1 MSVSIQRFPEEQV
14 LPRQMTDPMTRSR
27 RIEEYYN
34 LVFGAVQKLGIER
47 ARLVTQAYKEFPS
60 HYNCMRRAYA
70 LDKVLRNYKIFIEP
84 HTLLVGNQTEHG
96 PGKHAPLFPEVY
108 GSELAWTELVD
119 GKPCFPWERPDGRDK
134 WSVDDPEAF
143 KQEIKEILAYWSSIG
158 TAADMA
164 HAIIGEKAK
173 LTQSWDG
180 LFVFDKDYY
189 INYGDGHFIPN
200 YPYLFKHGLK
210 ENIRR
215 CEEKIAATDL
225 VVPEAYEKKAYWEA
239 VIMVSKAIISYAHR
253 YAELAEQM
261 AKVETSAER
270 QKELL
275 EIADICRWVPENP
288 PRTLHEALQFVTFLH
303 TIINIEDAG
312 HSVSLGRADQYLYPF
327 YQKDL
332 EKGLITRDSAM
343 ELIENWFIKIWQIGK
358 WKTINDARTT
368 LGKPMHS
375 NLTIGGLL
383 PDGRDGTNDL
393 TYMMLEAKYNTR
405 MTEPQLTARWNAFSP
420 HRYKVECL
428 KVIRL
433 GIGQPALFNDKCII
447 PAMLDIGYEQE
458 EAYDYGIIG
467 CVEVSPP
474 GLLGGGAGGPV
485 FNLSKPL
492 ELALFNGNDPRTGL
506 CLYQNPSGKDLATFE
521 SYEELW
527 KAYTDQTDF
536 CHKMEHEVQL
546 AGEAAFEMHLDE
558 PVASSLGDPWHTI
571 ERGKGFKKGGSKY
584 DFLSDNAG
592 AVASTANAL
601 AAVRKLVFEEKVITG
616 AQLKHALET
625 NFEDVT
631 TSPSGPEIRAMCI
644 NVPKFGNDLD
654 YVDFIARDV
663 LAYHCREV
671 KKLKTPRYGRGPKG
685 CFVNPSTSSA
695 SANSCWTNMGAMP
708 DGRLKGQPPS
718 ETASPAQGELGPK
731 KGLTGVIKSIT
742 KYLNVLV
749 SDGQLV
755 NYRILPN
762 ELQTDEGI
770 ERLIDA
776 IDTCFDGMGFHM
788 QFNVVD
794 SKTLRDA
801 QKNPDKYKGLM
812 VRVAGY
818 SAYFVQLD
826 PEVQEDI
833 ISRVQLTV

>member
-1 MSVSIQRFPEEQV
+1 
-14 LPRQMTDPMTRSR
+14 
-27 RIEEYYN
+27 
-34 LVFGAVQKLGIER
+34 
-47 ARLVTQAYKEFPS
+47 
-60 HYNCMRRAYA
+60 
-70 LDKVLRNYKIFIEP
+70 
-84 HTLLVGNQTEHG
+84 
-96 PGKHAPLFPEVY
+96 
-108 GSELAWTELVD
+108 
-119 GKPCFPWERPDGRDK
+119 
-134 WSVDDPEAF
+134 
-143 KQEIKEILAYWSSIG
+143 
-158 TAADMA
+158 MA
-164 HAIIGEKAK
+164 HALIGETAK
-173 LTQSWDG
+173 LAQSWEG
-180 LFVFDKDYY
+180 LFIFDKEYY

-200 YPYLFKHGLK
+200 YPYLLSHGLK
-210 ENIRR
+210 DNIRR
-215 CEEKIAATDL
+215 CEEKINSMKSSEIDT
-225 VVPEAYEKKAYWEA
+225 YEKKAYWEA
-239 VIMVSKAIISYAHR
+239 VIMISKAIIHYANR
-253 YAELAEQM
+253 YSDLAKLM
-261 AKVETSAER
+261 ALEEHDPIRKN
-270 QKELL
+270 ELL
-275 EIADICRWVPENP
+275 EIADICHWVPENP
-288 PRTLHEALQFVTFLH
+288 PRSFHEALQFVAFLH

-327 YQKDL
+327 YQKDISS
-332 EKGLITRDSAM
+332 GLITREYAL

-383 PDGRDGTNDL
+383 PNGCDGTNDL
-393 TYMMLEAKYNTR
+393 SYLMLEAKYNTR
-405 MTEPQLTARWNAFSP
+405 MTEPQLTARWNSLSP
-420 HRYKVECL
+420 YEYKVECV
-428 KVIRL
+428 KTIRL

-447 PAMLDIGYEQE
+447 PAMLQVGYEQE

-474 GLLGGGAGGPV
+474 GLLGGCAGGPI

-492 ELALFNGNDPRTGL
+492 ELALFNGKDPRTGL
-506 CLYQNPSGKDLATFE
+506 CLHQNENGKDLSTFS
-521 SYEELW
+521 SYQELW
-527 KAYTDQTDF
+527 DAYIDQLDYY
-536 CHKMEHEVQL
+536 HQMEHEVQI
-546 AGEAAFEMHLDE
+546 AGEIAFEMHLDE
-558 PVASSLGDPWHTI
+558 PIASSLGDPWNTI

-584 DFLSDNAG
+584 DFLTDNAG

-601 AAVRKLVFEEKVITG
+601 AAVKKLVFDDKIITG
-616 AQLKHALET
+616 SQLKYALET
-625 NFEDVT
+625 NFQDINK
-631 TSPSGPEIRAMCI
+631 SPSGPEIRAMCI
-644 NVPKFGNDLD
+644 RAPKFGNDID

-663 LAYHCREV
+663 LAYHCKEV
-671 KKLKTPRYGRGPKG
+671 KKLHSPRFGRGPKG
-685 CFVNPSTSSA
+685 CFVNPSTASA

-731 KGLTGVIKSIT
+731 NGLSAVIKSIT

-762 ELQTDEGI
+762 ELESDSGI
-770 ERLIDA
+770 DRLIDA

-788 QFNVVD
+788 QFNVV
-794 SKTLRDA
+794 SNKILRDA

-833 ISRVQLTV
+833 ISRVALGY